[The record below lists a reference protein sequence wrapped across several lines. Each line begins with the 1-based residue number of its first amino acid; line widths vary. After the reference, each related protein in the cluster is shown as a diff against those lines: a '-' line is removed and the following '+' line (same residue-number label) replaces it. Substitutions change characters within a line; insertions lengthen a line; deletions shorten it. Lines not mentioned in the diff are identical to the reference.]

1 MNDAIDIDPWSDDA
15 LPADHGLGALAARS
29 RVELGDSGA
38 LARAHEGFA
47 PREAQQNLAAA
58 VADAIMR
65 RRALL
70 AEAGTGT
77 GKTYAYLVPALLSGR
92 RVIISTGTRALQDQ
106 LFHRD
111 LPRVRQALGV
121 GVRAALLKG
130 RANYLCHY
138 RLERAQGER
147 VHDRPRQAELAAL
160 KAWSGETRSGD
171 IGEFDGINEDSPLWP
186 QVTSTAENCLG
197 NECPFWRDCF
207 VVKARQA
214 AQAAD
219 LVVVNH
225 HLLFAD
231 QAIRKEGFGEILPG
245 AECFIIDEAHQLPE
259 LASQF
264 FGESLSARQL
274 RDLARDALAE
284 CANTVGALHHIQ
296 APSENLKQSVIRLR
310 EAMRGLRERG
320 ALHEALA
327 APAVVEALDDL
338 AQRLRELMAAL
349 EPLRDSAPGFESCHA
364 RALMMLNR
372 LLRLRGESSV
382 DCVPEIADA
391 DAFEAPPAEAGGPQ
405 HDESAVQQAAHEADQ
420 IRWYEIRGQG
430 FALNS
435 TPLQV
440 AEILDQLRER
450 SGASWIFTSATLAV
464 SGRFDHFAGQ
474 IGLADPDTLIEASPF
489 DYATQTLAYLPP
501 GMPDPRSFEFGEAWL
516 NAVLPVIEASK
527 GRAFLLFTAGRALQR
542 ARDALLDRI
551 DYPLFVQGDAPRGV
565 LLERFRESGNGVLL
579 GLASFWQG
587 VDVAGE
593 ALSLVVIDK
602 LPFAAPDDPVLE
614 ARLDAIRRS
623 GGNPFRDWQLPSA
636 VIALKQGAG
645 RLIRTINDR
654 GVLMLCDPRLSSGY
668 GRVFMKS
675 LPPFPVTRSETDVV
689 AFLGSCKH

>member
-1 MNDAIDIDPWSDDA
+1 MNDAADFDPWSDDA
-15 LPADHGLGALAARS
+15 LPTDHGLGVLADRS
-29 RVELGDSGA
+29 RIELGADGA

-77 GKTYAYLVPALLSGR
+77 GKTYAYLVPTLLSGR

-111 LPRVRQALGV
+111 LPRVRKALGV

-147 VHDRPRQAELAAL
+147 THDRPRQAELAAL
-160 KAWSGETRSGD
+160 KAWRGETRSGD
-171 IGEFDGINEDSPLWP
+171 IGEFDGIAEDSPLWP

-327 APAVVEALDDL
+327 APVVVEALDDL
-338 AQRLRELMAAL
+338 AIRLRELMQSL
-349 EPLRDSAPGFESCHA
+349 EPLRDSAAGFESCHA
-364 RALMMLNR
+364 RTLMLLNR
-372 LLRLRGESSV
+372 LLRLRGESQAGHVAEDSGS
-382 DCVPEIADA
+382 
-391 DAFEAPPAEAGGPQ
+391 DAFDAVAQATGSSDL
-405 HDESAVQQAAHEADQ
+405 DESPVEQAAHDAEQ

-501 GMPDPRSFEFGEAWL
+501 NMPDPRSFEFGDAWL
-516 NAVLPVIEASK
+516 KAALPLIEASQ

-542 ARDALLDRI
+542 ARDALVDRI

-587 VDVAGE
+587 VDVPGD

-636 VIALKQGAG
+636 VISLKQGAG
-645 RLIRTINDR
+645 RLIRTVNDR

-675 LPPFPVTRSETDVV
+675 LPPFPVTRNEADVL
-689 AFLGSCKH
+689 AFFDDRLD